1 MSSEAQRRMTVRS
14 CAPERVNNGRRT
26 DFWSIMAVLTPDITL
41 ADGVPA
47 IFKSEASLKLLS
59 MIHRVAPH
67 PTAVLITGETGSGK
81 ELVARAIHSFS
92 LRNDKPWIDVNCA
105 AFPEHLIES
114 ELFGYEKGAFSGAD
128 QTKKG
133 FFELADGGSLFLDE
147 VGELDTRVQVK
158 LLRVLDGVS
167 YFRLGGNKKIQVN
180 VRLIAATNRDL
191 EQEVAAGRFRRDL
204 FHRLGQIQLRVPP
217 LRERV
222 EDIEALANFF
232 LKQKMPTTVFS
243 PEVMALL
250 KKHPWFG
257 NVRELRNVVVNCAV
271 MADMDTAIITPEMLP
286 ADIRGV
292 AAAAMAVA
300 PMAEVSSGD
309 LDEMERRMIVQ
320 ALSRHGGDQGK
331 AADQLGISRRTLS
344 RKLKA
349 YALDATPEESEAVR
363 PLGKLSMEQKNCFRA
378 VLEVP
383 ALINIDQQQFEVQAL
398 NVSMGGLGVSGLPMK
413 VYGPAE
419 VKIQFHLPG
428 KQVLV
433 KAQGKLGWI
442 DAAGRAGIKF
452 TTLESSDLLEDWIEG
467 QLRKEG
473 WIATTIPV

>member
-1 MSSEAQRRMTVRS
+1 
-14 CAPERVNNGRRT
+14 
-26 DFWSIMAVLTPDITL
+26 MAVLTPDITL

-128 QTKKG
+128 NTKKG

-217 LRERV
+217 LRERL

-232 LKQKMPTTVFS
+232 LSKQNMTAQFS
-243 PEVMALL
+243 PEAMKLL
-250 KKHPWFG
+250 KAYAWPG
-257 NVRELRNVVVNCAV
+257 NVRELRNVVVNAAV
-271 MADMDTAIITPEMLP
+271 MSDLDTTIITPELLP
-286 ADIRGV
+286 PEVKGV
-292 AAAAMAVA
+292 AHKPMVAPQAAA
-300 PMAEVSSGD
+300 EVHSGD
-309 LDEMERRMIVQ
+309 LDDMERRMIMQ

-349 YALDATPEESEAVR
+349 YALEGGDGETEVER
-363 PLGKLSMEQKNCFRA
+363 PLGKLSLEQKNCFRA
-378 VLEVP
+378 VLECA
-383 ALINIDQQQFEVQAL
+383 ALIDIGGQRFEVNAL
-398 NVSMGGLGVSGLPMK
+398 NVSMGGIGVSGLPMK
-413 VYGPAE
+413 IYGPTE
-419 VKIQFHLPG
+419 VKIQFQIPG
-428 KQVLV
+428 REIIV
-433 KAQGKLGWI
+433 KALGKLGWI

-452 TTLESSDLLEDWIEG
+452 ASIEQSDQLEDWIEN

-473 WIATTIPV
+473 WVATPVPV

>member
-1 MSSEAQRRMTVRS
+1 
-14 CAPERVNNGRRT
+14 
-26 DFWSIMAVLTPDITL
+26 
-41 ADGVPA
+41 
-47 IFKSEASLKLLS
+47 
-59 MIHRVAPH
+59 
-67 PTAVLITGETGSGK
+67 VLITGETGSGK

-128 QTKKG
+128 NTKKG

-217 LRERV
+217 LRERL

-232 LKQKMPTTVFS
+232 LGKQNMTAQFS
-243 PEVMALL
+243 PEAMKMMKAYAW
-250 KKHPWFG
+250 PG
-257 NVRELRNVVVNCAV
+257 NVRELRNVVVNAAV
-271 MADMDTAIITPEMLP
+271 MSDLDTTVITPELLP
-286 ADIRGV
+286 PEVKGGAFKSPV
-292 AAAAMAVA
+292 SVSAAAASAAVEA
-300 PMAEVSSGD
+300 PPAD
-309 LDEMERRMIVQ
+309 LDEMERRMIMQ
-320 ALSRHGGDQGK
+320 ALTRHSGDQGK

-349 YALDATPEESEAVR
+349 YSMDAPDEGSAEPER
-363 PLGKLSMEQKNCFRA
+363 PLGKLSIEQKNCFRA

-383 ALINIDQQQFEVQAL
+383 ALITIDRQKFEVNAL
-398 NVSMGGLGVSGLPMK
+398 NVSMGGIGVSGLPMK
-413 VYGPAE
+413 IYGPTE
-419 VKIQFHLPG
+419 VDIQFRLP
-428 KQVLV
+428 QREVV
-433 KAQGKLGWI
+433 IHAVGKLGWI

-452 TTLESSDLLEDWIEG
+452 VTIENSDNLEDWIEG

-473 WIATTIPV
+473 WVATPIPV

>member
-1 MSSEAQRRMTVRS
+1 
-14 CAPERVNNGRRT
+14 
-26 DFWSIMAVLTPDITL
+26 MAVLTPDITL

-67 PTAVLITGETGSGK
+67 PAAVLITGETGSGK

-128 QTKKG
+128 NTKKG

-217 LRERV
+217 LRERI

-232 LKQKMPTTVFS
+232 LSRQNMTAQFS
-243 PEVMALL
+243 PDAMRML
-250 KKHPWFG
+250 KAYPWPG
-257 NVRELRNVVVNCAV
+257 NVRELRNVVVNAAV
-271 MADMDTAIITPEMLP
+271 MSDLDTTVITPELLP
-286 ADIRGV
+286 QEVKGGV
-292 AAAAMAVA
+292 RQSSGMVASAAAAAA
-300 PMAEVSSGD
+300 PQEAHSGD
-309 LDEMERRMIVQ
+309 LDEMERRMIMQ

-349 YALDATPEESEAVR
+349 YALEVGDGEPESERA
-363 PLGKLSMEQKNCFRA
+363 LGKLSVEQKNCFRA
-378 VLEVP
+378 VLEVA
-383 ALINIDQQQFEVQAL
+383 ALIEIGGQRFEVNAL
-398 NVSMGGLGVSGLPMK
+398 NVSMGGIGVSGLPMK
-413 VYGPAE
+413 IYGATE
-419 VKIQFHLPG
+419 VHIQFQLP
-428 KQVLV
+428 QREIVI
-433 KAQGKLGWI
+433 KAVGRLGWI

-452 TTLESSDLLEDWIEG
+452 ASIERAELLEDWIEG

-473 WIATTIPV
+473 WVTAVTV

>member
-1 MSSEAQRRMTVRS
+1 
-14 CAPERVNNGRRT
+14 
-26 DFWSIMAVLTPDITL
+26 MAVLTPDITL

-128 QTKKG
+128 NTKKG

-217 LRERV
+217 LRERI

-232 LKQKMPTTVFS
+232 LSKQNMTAQFS
-243 PEVMALL
+243 PEAMKML
-250 KKHPWFG
+250 KAYAWPG
-257 NVRELRNVVVNCAV
+257 NVRELRNVVVNAAV
-271 MADMDTAIITPEMLP
+271 MSDLDTTVITPELLQP
-286 ADIRGV
+286 DVRSGSLRPTASSS
-292 AAAAMAVA
+292 A
-300 PMAEVSSGD
+300 PMASATGDVHTGD
-309 LDEMERRMIVQ
+309 LDEMERRMIMQ
-320 ALSRHGGDQGK
+320 ALGRHGGDQAK

-344 RKLKA
+344 RKLKT
-349 YALDATPEESEAVR
+349 YALEGDEVDAETER
-363 PLGKLSMEQKNCFRA
+363 PLGKLSLEQKNCFRA
-378 VLEVP
+378 VLEVA
-383 ALINIDQQQFEVQAL
+383 ALIDIGGQRFEVNAL
-398 NVSMGGLGVSGLPMK
+398 NVSMGGIGVSGLPMK
-413 VYGPAE
+413 IYGA
-419 VKIQFHLPG
+419 VDAKIQFQLP
-428 KQVLV
+428 QRETIV
-433 KAQGKLGWI
+433 KAVGKLGWI

-452 TTLESSDLLEDWIEG
+452 ASIENADLLEDWIEG

-473 WIATTIPV
+473 WVAAPVVV

>member
-1 MSSEAQRRMTVRS
+1 
-14 CAPERVNNGRRT
+14 
-26 DFWSIMAVLTPDITL
+26 MAVQTPDITL

-128 QTKKG
+128 TTKKG

-217 LRERV
+217 LRERP

-232 LKQKMPTTVFS
+232 LAKHNMSAHFS
-243 PEVMALL
+243 PEAMKLL
-250 KKHPWFG
+250 KAHAWPG
-257 NVRELRNVVVNCAV
+257 NVRELRNVVINAAV
-271 MADMDTAIITPEMLP
+271 MSDIDTTVITPELFP
-286 ADIRGV
+286 PEVKGGGALRNVTAIAPV
-292 AAAAMAVA
+292 ATATGDVTT
-300 PMAEVSSGD
+300 GD
-309 LDEMERRMIVQ
+309 LDEMERRMIMQ
-320 ALSRHGGDQGK
+320 ALGRHGGDQGK

-349 YALDATPEESEAVR
+349 YALEGPSEGETPETER
-363 PLGKLSMEQKNCFRA
+363 PLGKLSIEQKNCFRA
-378 VLEVP
+378 VLECA
-383 ALINIDQQQFEVQAL
+383 ALIDIGGQRFEVNAL
-398 NVSMGGLGVSGLPMK
+398 NVSMGGIGVSGLPMRI
-413 VYGPAE
+413 YGA
-419 VKIQFHLPG
+419 VDAHIQFQLP
-428 KQVLV
+428 QRETII
-433 KAQGKLGWI
+433 KASGKLGWI

-452 TTLESSDLLEDWIEG
+452 ASIENADLLEDWIEG

-473 WIATTIPV
+473 WVAAPVGV

>member
-1 MSSEAQRRMTVRS
+1 
-14 CAPERVNNGRRT
+14 
-26 DFWSIMAVLTPDITL
+26 MALLTPDITL

-128 QTKKG
+128 NTKKG

-217 LRERV
+217 LRERI

-232 LKQKMPTTVFS
+232 LKQKMPAVFA
-243 PEVMALL
+243 PETMALL
-250 KKHPWFG
+250 KKYAWPG

-271 MADMDTAIITPEMLP
+271 M
-286 ADIRGV
+286 
-292 AAAAMAVA
+292 
-300 PMAEVSSGD
+300 SD
-309 LDEMERRMIVQ
+309 LD
-320 ALSRHGGDQGK
+320 
-331 AADQLGISRRTLS
+331 
-344 RKLKA
+344 
-349 YALDATPEESEAVR
+349 
-363 PLGKLSMEQKNCFRA
+363 
-378 VLEVP
+378 
-383 ALINIDQQQFEVQAL
+383 
-398 NVSMGGLGVSGLPMK
+398 
-413 VYGPAE
+413 
-419 VKIQFHLPG
+419 
-428 KQVLV
+428 
-433 KAQGKLGWI
+433 
-442 DAAGRAGIKF
+442 
-452 TTLESSDLLEDWIEG
+452 TTIIGTDLLPPEVRG
-467 QLRKEG
+467 S
-473 WIATTIPV
+473 AA

>member
-1 MSSEAQRRMTVRS
+1 
-14 CAPERVNNGRRT
+14 
-26 DFWSIMAVLTPDITL
+26 MAILTPDITL

-128 QTKKG
+128 NTKKG

-217 LRERV
+217 LRERL

-232 LKQKMPTTVFS
+232 LSKQNMTAQFS
-243 PEVMALL
+243 PEAMKMMKAYAW
-250 KKHPWFG
+250 PG
-257 NVRELRNVVVNCAV
+257 NVRELRNVVTSASV
-271 MADMDTAIITPEMLP
+271 MSDMDTTVITPELLP
-286 ADIRGV
+286 PEVKGAAFKTSAPTS
-292 AAAAMAVA
+292 AAAPAEA
-300 PMAEVSSGD
+300 PPGD
-309 LDEMERRMIVQ
+309 LDEMERRMIKQ
-320 ALSRHGGDQGK
+320 ALTRHSGDQGK

-349 YALDATPEESEAVR
+349 YSMEVPDDGSAEPER
-363 PLGKLSMEQKNCFRA
+363 PLGKLSLEQKNCFRA

-383 ALINIDQQQFEVQAL
+383 ALIEIERQKFEVNAL
-398 NVSMGGLGVSGLPMK
+398 NVSMGGIGVSGLPMK
-413 VYGPAE
+413 IYGPTE
-419 VKIQFHLPG
+419 VHIQFRLP
-428 KQVLV
+428 QRETIIHAV
-433 KAQGKLGWI
+433 GKLGWI

-452 TTLESSDLLEDWIEG
+452 VTIENADNLEDWIEG

-473 WIATTIPV
+473 WVATPIPV

>member
-1 MSSEAQRRMTVRS
+1 
-14 CAPERVNNGRRT
+14 
-26 DFWSIMAVLTPDITL
+26 MAVQTPDITL

-47 IFKSEASLKLLS
+47 IFKSDASLKLLS

-128 QTKKG
+128 NTKKG

-217 LRERV
+217 LRERL

-232 LKQKMPTTVFS
+232 LGKHNMSAQFS
-243 PEVMALL
+243 PEAMKML
-250 KKHPWFG
+250 KSYAWPG
-257 NVRELRNVVVNCAV
+257 NVRELRNVVVNAAV
-271 MADMDTAIITPEMLP
+271 MSDLDTTVITPELLP
-286 ADIRGV
+286 PEVKGGPSRYATAAFAQAAPV
-292 AAAAMAVA
+292 ATATGDVHT
-300 PMAEVSSGD
+300 GD
-309 LDEMERRMIVQ
+309 LDEMERRMIMQ
-320 ALSRHGGDQGK
+320 ALGRHGGDQGK

-344 RKLKA
+344 RKLKT
-349 YALDATPEESEAVR
+349 YALEGGGEDDAEAQR
-363 PLGKLSMEQKNCFRA
+363 PLGKLSIEQKNCFRA
-378 VLEVP
+378 VLECA
-383 ALINIDQQQFEVQAL
+383 ALIDIGGQRFEVNAL
-398 NVSMGGLGVSGLPMK
+398 NVSMGGIGVSGLPMK
-413 VYGPAE
+413 IYGA
-419 VKIQFHLPG
+419 VDARIQFQLP
-428 KQVLV
+428 QRDVLI
-433 KAQGKLGWI
+433 KASGKLGWI

-452 TTLESSDLLEDWIEG
+452 ASIENADLLEDWIEG

-473 WIATTIPV
+473 WVAAPVGV

>member
-1 MSSEAQRRMTVRS
+1 LPKTV
-14 CAPERVNNGRRT
+14 T
-26 DFWSIMAVLTPDITL
+26 MAIQTPDITL

-128 QTKKG
+128 NTKKG

-217 LRERV
+217 LRDRA
-222 EDIEALANFF
+222 EDVEALAAFF
-232 LKQKMPTTVFS
+232 LNKQNMSAQFS
-243 PEVMALL
+243 PEAMKML
-250 KKHPWFG
+250 KSYAWPG
-257 NVRELRNVVVNCAV
+257 NVRELRNVVVNAAV
-271 MADMDTAIITPEMLP
+271 MSDLDTTVITPELLP
-286 ADIRGV
+286 PEVKGGAFKSPV
-292 AAAAMAVA
+292 SVSAAAASAAVEA
-300 PMAEVSSGD
+300 PPAD
-309 LDEMERRMIVQ
+309 LDEMERRMIMQ
-320 ALSRHGGDQGK
+320 ALTRHSGDQGK

-349 YALDATPEESEAVR
+349 YSMDAPDEGSAEPER
-363 PLGKLSMEQKNCFRA
+363 PLGKLSIEQKNCFRA

-383 ALINIDQQQFEVQAL
+383 
-398 NVSMGGLGVSGLPMK
+398 
-413 VYGPAE
+413 
-419 VKIQFHLPG
+419 
-428 KQVLV
+428 
-433 KAQGKLGWI
+433 
-442 DAAGRAGIKF
+442 
-452 TTLESSDLLEDWIEG
+452 
-467 QLRKEG
+467 
-473 WIATTIPV
+473 

>member
-1 MSSEAQRRMTVRS
+1 
-14 CAPERVNNGRRT
+14 
-26 DFWSIMAVLTPDITL
+26 MAVLTPDITL

-133 FFELADGGSLFLDE
+133 FFELAEGGSLFLDE

-217 LRERV
+217 LRERL
-222 EDIEALANFF
+222 EDIEALSNFF
-232 LKQKMPTTVFS
+232 LSKQNMSAQFS
-243 PEVMALL
+243 PEAMKML
-250 KKHPWFG
+250 KSYAWPG
-257 NVRELRNVVVNCAV
+257 NVRELRNVVVNAAV
-271 MADMDTAIITPEMLP
+271 MSDLDTTVIGPDLLP
-286 ADIRGV
+286 LDVKGSVYKIPIASG
-292 AAAAMAVA
+292 ASA
-300 PMAEVSSGD
+300 PGAEEVPAGD
-309 LDEMERRMIVQ
+309 LDEMERRMIKQ
-320 ALSRHGGDQGK
+320 ALTRHGGDQGK

-349 YALDATPEESEAVR
+349 YSMEAPDTGDSAEAER
-363 PLGKLSMEQKNCFRA
+363 PLGKLSIEQKNCFRA

-383 ALINIDQQQFEVQAL
+383 ALIDIGGQKFEVQAL
-398 NVSMGGLGVSGLPMK
+398 NVSMGGIGVSGLPMK
-413 VYGPAE
+413 IYGAAE
-419 VKIQFHLPG
+419 AKVQFRLPSRET
-428 KQVLV
+428 LI
-433 KAQGKLGWI
+433 KAVGKLGWI

-452 TTLESSDLLEDWIEG
+452 ASIEDSDTLEDWIEG

-473 WIATTIPV
+473 WVATPIPV

>member
-1 MSSEAQRRMTVRS
+1 
-14 CAPERVNNGRRT
+14 
-26 DFWSIMAVLTPDITL
+26 MAVLTPDITL

-128 QTKKG
+128 NTKKG

-217 LRERV
+217 LRDRA
-222 EDIEALANFF
+222 EDIEALAAFF
-232 LKQKMPTTVFS
+232 LGKQNMSAQFS
-243 PEVMALL
+243 PEAMKML
-250 KKHPWFG
+250 KSYSWPG
-257 NVRELRNVVVNCAV
+257 NVRELRNVVINAAV
-271 MADMDTAIITPEMLP
+271 MSDLDTTVIGPDLLPPEVKGSVYKIP
-286 ADIRGV
+286 IAGGV
-292 AAAAMAVA
+292 V
-300 PMAEVSSGD
+300 PSGAEEVPSGD
-309 LDEMERRMIVQ
+309 LDEMERRMIKQ
-320 ALSRHGGDQGK
+320 ALTRHGGDQGK

-349 YALDATPEESEAVR
+349 YSMEEPEAGSESAESPR
-363 PLGKLSMEQKNCFRA
+363 PLGKLSLEQKNCFRA

-383 ALINIDQQQFEVQAL
+383 ALIEIEGQKFEVQAL
-398 NVSMGGLGVSGLPMK
+398 NVSMGGIGVSGLPMK
-413 VYGPAE
+413 IYGAAD
-419 VKIQFHLPG
+419 VKIQFRLPNRDIIIKALG
-428 KQVLV
+428 KM
-433 KAQGKLGWI
+433 GWI

-452 TTLESSDLLEDWIEG
+452 ASIENSDTLEDWIEG

-473 WIATTIPV
+473 WVATPVTV

>member
-1 MSSEAQRRMTVRS
+1 
-14 CAPERVNNGRRT
+14 
-26 DFWSIMAVLTPDITL
+26 MAVLTPDITL

-217 LRERV
+217 LRDRS
-222 EDIEALANFF
+222 EDIEALAAFF
-232 LKQKMPTTVFS
+232 LGKQNMSAQFS
-243 PEVMALL
+243 PEAMKML
-250 KKHPWFG
+250 KSYSWPG
-257 NVRELRNVVVNCAV
+257 NVRELRNVVINAAV
-271 MADMDTAIITPEMLP
+271 MSDLDTTVIGPDLLPPEVKGSIYKIP
-286 ADIRGV
+286 IAGGSTN
-292 AAAAMAVA
+292 A
-300 PMAEVSSGD
+300 PGAEEVPSGD
-309 LDEMERRMIVQ
+309 LDEMERRMIKQ
-320 ALSRHGGDQGK
+320 ALTRHGGDQGK

-349 YALDATPEESEAVR
+349 YSMEDSDAVADGAEPER
-363 PLGKLSMEQKNCFRA
+363 PLGKLSIEQKNCFRA

-383 ALINIDQQQFEVQAL
+383 ALIEIGGQKFEVQAL
-398 NVSMGGLGVSGLPMK
+398 NVSMGGIGVSGLPMK
-413 VYGPAE
+413 IYGSAE
-419 VKIQFHLPG
+419 VKIQFRLPNRDMIVKGIG
-428 KQVLV
+428 KM
-433 KAQGKLGWI
+433 GWI

-452 TTLESSDLLEDWIEG
+452 ASIENADNLEDWIES

-473 WIATTIPV
+473 WVATPVTV

>member
-1 MSSEAQRRMTVRS
+1 
-14 CAPERVNNGRRT
+14 
-26 DFWSIMAVLTPDITL
+26 MAVLTPDITL

-67 PTAVLITGETGSGK
+67 PAAVLITGETGSGK

-128 QTKKG
+128 NTKKG

-217 LRERV
+217 LRERL

-232 LKQKMPTTVFS
+232 LSRQNMTAQFS
-243 PEVMALL
+243 PEAMKML
-250 KKHPWFG
+250 KAYAWPG
-257 NVRELRNVVVNCAV
+257 NVRELKNVVVNAAV
-271 MADMDTAIITPEMLP
+271 MSDLDTTVITPELLQP
-286 ADIRGV
+286 EIRGAAYKTGAGTGMSAG
-292 AAAAMAVA
+292 AAAET
-300 PMAEVSSGD
+300 PTGD
-309 LDEMERRMIVQ
+309 LDEMERRMIMQ
-320 ALSRHGGDQGK
+320 ALGRHGGDQGK

-349 YALDATPEESEAVR
+349 YALEGGEGEPETER
-363 PLGKLSMEQKNCFRA
+363 PLGKLSIEQKNCF
-378 VLEVP
+378 
-383 ALINIDQQQFEVQAL
+383 
-398 NVSMGGLGVSGLPMK
+398 
-413 VYGPAE
+413 
-419 VKIQFHLPG
+419 
-428 KQVLV
+428 
-433 KAQGKLGWI
+433 
-442 DAAGRAGIKF
+442 
-452 TTLESSDLLEDWIEG
+452 
-467 QLRKEG
+467 
-473 WIATTIPV
+473 

>member
-1 MSSEAQRRMTVRS
+1 MAAQ
-14 CAPERVNNGRRT
+14 
-26 DFWSIMAVLTPDITL
+26 TPDITL

-128 QTKKG
+128 NTKKG

-217 LRERV
+217 LRERI

-232 LKQKMPTTVFS
+232 LGKQNMTAQFS
-243 PEVMALL
+243 PEAMAML
-250 KKHPWFG
+250 KRYPWPG
-257 NVRELRNVVVNCAV
+257 NVRELRNVVVNAAV
-271 MADMDTAIITPEMLP
+271 MSDLDTTVITPELLQP
-286 ADIRGV
+286 EIRGAAHRAAV
-292 AAAAMAVA
+292 AATPSA
-300 PMAEVSSGD
+300 PEVPSGD
-309 LDEMERRMIVQ
+309 LDEMERRMIMQ
-320 ALSRHGGDQGK
+320 ALGKHAGDQGK

-349 YALDATPEESEAVR
+349 YALEGGESEPETER
-363 PLGKLSMEQKNCFRA
+363 PLGKLSLEQKNCFRA
-378 VLEVP
+378 VLECA
-383 ALINIDQQQFEVQAL
+383 ALIDISGQRFEVNAL
-398 NVSMGGLGVSGLPMK
+398 NVSMGGIGVSGLPLK
-413 VYGPAE
+413 IYGAAE
-419 VKIQFHLPG
+419 VKIQFQLPG
-428 KQVLV
+428 RETLI
-433 KAQGKLGWI
+433 KALGKLGWI

-452 TTLESSDLLEDWIEG
+452 VSIENSDQMEDWIEG

-473 WIATTIPV
+473 WIATPIPV

>member
-1 MSSEAQRRMTVRS
+1 
-14 CAPERVNNGRRT
+14 
-26 DFWSIMAVLTPDITL
+26 MAVQTPDITL

-47 IFKSEASLKLLS
+47 IFKSDASLKLLS

-128 QTKKG
+128 NTKKG

-204 FHRLGQIQLRVPP
+204 YHRLGQIQLRVPP
-217 LRERV
+217 LRERL

-232 LKQKMPTTVFS
+232 LGKQNMTAQFS
-243 PEVMALL
+243 PEAMKLL
-250 KKHPWFG
+250 KAYAWPG
-257 NVRELRNVVVNCAV
+257 NVRELRNVVVNAAV
-271 MADMDTAIITPEMLP
+271 MSDLDTTVITPELLP
-286 ADIRGV
+286 AEIKGV
-292 AAAAMAVA
+292 TQRAPIVPPAAA
-300 PMAEVSSGD
+300 EIHGGD
-309 LDEMERRMIVQ
+309 LDDMERRMIMQ

-349 YALDATPEESEAVR
+349 YALEGGEEDAETER
-363 PLGKLSMEQKNCFRA
+363 PLGKLSLEQKNCFRA
-378 VLEVP
+378 VLECA
-383 ALINIDQQQFEVQAL
+383 ALIEIAGQRFEVNAL
-398 NVSMGGLGVSGLPMK
+398 NVSMGGIGVSGLPMK
-413 VYGPAE
+413 IYGAAE
-419 VKIQFHLPG
+419 VKIQFQIPG
-428 KQVLV
+428 REIIV
-433 KAQGKLGWI
+433 KALGKLGWI

-452 TTLESSDLLEDWIEG
+452 ASIEQADQLEDWIEN

-473 WIATTIPV
+473 WVPTPVPV